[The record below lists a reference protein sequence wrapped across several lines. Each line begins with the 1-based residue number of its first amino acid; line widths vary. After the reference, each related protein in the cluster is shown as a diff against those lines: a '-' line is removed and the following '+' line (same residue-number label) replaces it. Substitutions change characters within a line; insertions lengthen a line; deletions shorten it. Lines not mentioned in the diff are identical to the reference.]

1 MKKIIGFGMIVMMML
16 SSIVALAQGKVDDDR
31 MDRDIEVAENILS
44 TMIRQ
49 KFGRRNFMPMEV
61 SGSYVPG
68 FGVTFRMPTGGPFNM
83 FLFNSDDEPR
93 IYMRNGDNGSFSYS
107 ISSSGSFDD
116 ECEDCELEQ
125 QTRQKINK
133 ANQLAQQQAER
144 DQQLLE
150 QSERQA
156 QQEAKRAK
164 QFLKESEQQEAELAA
179 ARAREEGRT
188 APRRIRGAVAPR
200 APEVIRDSTSKNI
213 DQRFLEVAKDFL
225 ADYGDVI
232 SQLKPDERIV
242 ITNRTEDFHGDFN
255 FGWARSEGRNSLVS
269 AEAKR
274 EDVNQLKQGKLTR
287 DQFMARLKVVNTET
301 SDELD
306 PDLEVLSSMFGR
318 LYREDLSKT
327 YFTQGDVNYERLKD
341 FGVIYYMRVFSTNE
355 EGGNFFTLP
364 TVGARHL
371 SQKDRDARVKELYPK
386 FESELKENIIEYGRT
401 LRSLKDDEQLVFN
414 VKLTKCTGCAIPSTL
429 EVTIKNSALR
439 DYSTGK
445 STKEATLAKLSV
457 KKTGVQ

>member
-1 MKKIIGFGMIVMMML
+1 MIVMMLL

-107 ISSSGSFDD
+107 ISSSGSFDED
-116 ECEDCELEQ
+116 CEDCDLE
-125 QTRQKINK
+125 
-133 ANQLAQQQAER
+133 ER
-144 DQQLLE
+144 ESQ
-150 QSERQA
+150 
-156 QQEAKRAK
+156 RAK
-164 QFLKESEQQEAELAA
+164 VATERARQEERISRDA
-179 ARAREEGRT
+179 ARQNARIKGRI
-188 APRRIRGAVAPR
+188 APGAPQAV
-200 APEVIRDSTSKNI
+200 EVVRDSTSINI

-232 SQLKPDERIV
+232 SQLKADERIV
-242 ITNRTEDFHGDFN
+242 ITNRTEDFHGDFS
-255 FGWARSEGRNSLVS
+255 FGWARSEERNSLVS
-269 AEAKR
+269 AEVKR
-274 EDVNQLKQGKLTR
+274 EDVNQLKQGKITR

-371 SQKDRDARVKELYPK
+371 SQKERDARVKELYPK

-414 VKLTKCTGCAIPSTL
+414 VKLTKCTGCGIPSTL
-429 EVTIKNSALR
+429 EVAIKNSALR